1 VKNKIDIPKNSI
13 LGLHY
18 SGMHD
23 SSITVM
29 SSNGEI
35 IFASAL
41 ERFSRIKGDGRF
53 PFSLLNLLP
62 LENITTVSLT
72 NAKKYVIPEN
82 NESKT
87 HPIKL
92 KNPVI
97 YDRSHNP
104 IWEKQIES
112 FFYNKKINYFNHH
125 LCHASSSFYSS
136 NFDEAICLV
145 YDGGMSNEHYFGGIY
160 FASKDNG
167 IKPIDMFSSQEY
179 SNITYLYM
187 FITTLLGFKP
197 LRHEGK
203 ITGLAALG
211 KINIECK
218 NILEEFLYEP
228 KPLVNWIHIYQTEE
242 IPRLTINYMQKQ
254 DYLKI
259 FSQFTKE
266 DIAATL
272 QNITEEH
279 IYKILKNLNSL
290 DIKSKNI
297 CLSGGLFAN
306 VKVNQRVFE
315 SDFENI
321 FVSPPMGDDGTSLG
335 AAYLCLPNNKKKNI
349 QFNNVYLGYED
360 KKSNLNQLITEKKI
374 TPLQIEEKN
383 LSNFIA
389 DKLAKGKIVAIFQN
403 SVEFG
408 PRALGNRT
416 ILAPATQEGINDGLN
431 KKLSRTEFM
440 PFAPVIR
447 DIDTDKY
454 FKLKDGEK
462 NTARFMTI
470 TCYCTNLAREDV
482 PAVVHV
488 DDTARPQIVSKKDNK
503 LIYEILTKYSQKTN
517 VLALVN
523 TSFNIHEE
531 PIINNY
537 EDAIKGFFEAG
548 LDYLYLDGNVI
559 SLEDN
564 KDIYIK
570 YLREKIYK
578 TTKLL
583 KDTNHE
589 KEKYFSLYENEK
601 QSKAKIETI
610 KS

>member
-306 VKVNQRVFE
+306 VKVNHLLWVMMEHLLGQL
-315 SDFENI
+315 I
-321 FVSPPMGDDGTSLG
+321 FVYQIIKRKIYNSIMCILG
-335 AAYLCLPNNKKKNI
+335 M
-349 QFNNVYLGYED
+349 
-360 KKSNLNQLITEKKI
+360 KI
-374 TPLQIEEKN
+374 KN
-383 LSNFIA
+383 LI
-389 DKLAKGKIVAIFQN
+389 
-403 SVEFG
+403 
-408 PRALGNRT
+408 
-416 ILAPATQEGINDGLN
+416 
-431 KKLSRTEFM
+431 
-440 PFAPVIR
+440 
-447 DIDTDKY
+447 
-454 FKLKDGEK
+454 
-462 NTARFMTI
+462 
-470 TCYCTNLAREDV
+470 
-482 PAVVHV
+482 
-488 DDTARPQIVSKKDNK
+488 
-503 LIYEILTKYSQKTN
+503 
-517 VLALVN
+517 
-523 TSFNIHEE
+523 
-531 PIINNY
+531 
-537 EDAIKGFFEAG
+537 
-548 LDYLYLDGNVI
+548 
-559 SLEDN
+559 
-564 KDIYIK
+564 
-570 YLREKIYK
+570 
-578 TTKLL
+578 
-583 KDTNHE
+583 
-589 KEKYFSLYENEK
+589 
-601 QSKAKIETI
+601 
-610 KS
+610 